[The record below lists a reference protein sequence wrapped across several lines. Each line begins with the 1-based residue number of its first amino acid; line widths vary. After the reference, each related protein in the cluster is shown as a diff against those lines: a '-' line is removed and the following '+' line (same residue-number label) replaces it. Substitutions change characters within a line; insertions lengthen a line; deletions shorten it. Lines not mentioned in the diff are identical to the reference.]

1 VKSEERHDLATNELA
16 KAVGGVVAQTRNYTT
31 HLLVGLIVVVALCWG
46 GYEWY
51 KKSQQANLEQ
61 GMALMT
67 ALTAGGGNRESP
79 LSAAELLDIQIKELE
94 KYIAS
99 YPDAKTVNL
108 AKFSRAGL
116 LYDRGLVAR
125 ADRAEVAEAEKFF
138 SEAAKAF
145 DELKGVEGDIGELAE
160 LGSACA
166 AKALGRRDEAVSRLT
181 ALAAVTNSAAA
192 KLAQERLSVLGDHV
206 PLVIAPD
213 KEPQKKTED
222 GAAANESPKA
232 EKAAEEETAK
242 AAPAEEGAATTP
254 AAQQTPVETP
264 QP

>member
-16 KAVGGVVAQTRNYTT
+16 KAVGGVVSQTRSYTT
-31 HLLVGLIVVVALCWG
+31 HLLVGLIVVVALCWV

-51 KKSQQANLEQ
+51 KKSQLANVEQ

-67 ALTAGGGNRESP
+67 ALTSGGDRESP
-79 LSAAELLDIQIKELE
+79 LTAAELLDIQIKELE
-94 KYIAS
+94 KYIAA
-99 YPDAKTVNL
+99 YPGSKTVNL
-108 AKFSRAGL
+108 AKFSRAGM

-160 LGSACA
+160 LGGACA
-166 AKALGRRDEAVSRLT
+166 AKALGRQDEAVSRLT

-192 KLAQERLSVLGDHV
+192 TLAQERLSVLRENV
-206 PLVIAPD
+206 PLVIVPD

-222 GAAANESPKA
+222 GGATDESPKA
-232 EKAAEEETAK
+232 DKAEGEPAAQE
-242 AAPAEEGAATTP
+242 APAEGAGTTAPAPETP
-254 AAQQTPVETP
+254 AAKP
-264 QP
+264 QE